1 MTARSMALSY
11 GAMTFAP
18 PPLPP
23 DVANPE
29 GERETLQGF
38 LDHYRVVIVRKVAG
52 LSLEDATRRVVA
64 SDSTLL
70 GIVKHLGYVE
80 RGWFQSGIGGQ
91 VFEVPWTDEDPDA
104 DFRIEPGETVESV
117 VAWYQEQCERARE
130 IVANTSLDRLEVRV
144 RSAPQRSLRCIL
156 VHMIEE
162 TARHAGHMDII
173 REQIDGVT
181 GD

>member
-1 MTARSMALSY
+1 
-11 GAMTFAP
+11 MTFEP
-18 PPLPP
+18 PPLPA
-23 DVANPE
+23 DVATPE
-29 GERETLQGF
+29 AERETLQGF
-38 LDHYRVVIVRKVAG
+38 LDFYRVVIVRKVAG

-80 RGWFQSGIGGQ
+80 RGWFQSGIGGA

-117 VAWYQEQCERARE
+117 VAWYQEQCRLARE
-130 IVANTSLDRLEVRV
+130 VVANTPSLDQLEVRE
-144 RSAPQRSLRCIL
+144 RAQPKRSLRWIL
-156 VHMIEE
+156 VHMVEE

-173 REQIDGVT
+173 REQIDGAT